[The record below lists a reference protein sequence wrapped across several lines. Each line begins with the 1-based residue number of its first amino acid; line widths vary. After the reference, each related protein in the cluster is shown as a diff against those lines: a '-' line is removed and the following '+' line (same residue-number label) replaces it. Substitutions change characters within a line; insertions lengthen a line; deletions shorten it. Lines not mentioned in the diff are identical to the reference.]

1 MTAGTVEKHQRRL
14 AGVAGVQVAGA
25 HSPRVEVTLR
35 ERDALEIAPDALE
48 LRHSSPSLDGENLIL
63 VFCKHSA
70 HLSHIHVHYS
80 QSITLGSASVKE
92 GAPWLHR
99 SARQPPTPHRTVRP
113 ARRPWPGVW
122 RRCNWSPTSR
132 TGLTVQQVADDIGV
146 HRTIAYR
153 LLSTLAQ
160 FRMVAKGEDSR
171 YRSAAALAVLGAS
184 FDNNVRQLSVPTLRG
199 LADELGTTVSLLVAE
214 GDQQVAI
221 AVIVPTNVFYQLSFH
236 EGSRYPLER
245 GAAGIALLAS
255 MPPRPGERDLVPQ
268 ARQQGWIITHGEVE
282 PNTYGLAVPVRRRP
296 PSPPTCI
303 NLISHR
309 EDVVMGG
316 RDAVI
321 KAADELS
328 AILS

>member
-1 MTAGTVEKHQRRL
+1 MY
-14 AGVAGVQVAGA
+14 
-25 HSPRVEVTLR
+25 
-35 ERDALEIAPDALE
+35 
-48 LRHSSPSLDGENLIL
+48 
-63 VFCKHSA
+63 
-70 HLSHIHVHYS
+70 VHYS
-80 QSITLGSASVKE
+80 QSITLVTASVKE
-92 GAPWLHR
+92 GGAMPEGQ
-99 SARQPPTPHRTVRP
+99 ARHRTAESDGVVNTAP
-113 ARRPWPGVW
+113 GSQTLARGLTVLQAIA
-122 RRCNWSPTSR
+122 TSR
-132 TGLTVQQVADDIGV
+132 SGLTVQQVADHIGV

-160 FRMVAKGEDSR
+160 FRLVAKGEDGR

-184 FDNNVRQLSVPTLRG
+184 FDNNVRQLSLPTLRG
-199 LADELGTTVSLLVAE
+199 LADELGSTVSLLVAE

-245 GAAGIALLAS
+245 GAAGIALLAC

-268 ARQQGWIITHGEVE
+268 TRQHGWVITHGEIE
-282 PNTYGLAVPVRRRP
+282 PNTFGLAVPVRRRP

-309 EDVVMGG
+309 EDVVLDGK
-316 RDAVI
+316 DAVI
-321 KAADELS
+321 KAANKLS